1 MKAQSVGRTGLKPP
15 EETPRAAPQLS
26 FQLGSFK
33 MKNPVMLASGVV
45 GVTLDIL
52 PRVVAAG
59 AGAMV
64 TKSISIEPREGYR
77 NPTVVEVEGG
87 YVNAIGLSN
96 PGLEAFVK
104 DLVTLKEKPIPLVV
118 SLFGSEPDEFGH
130 MVSKLES
137 TPVDCYEINLSC
149 PHVEKVGLEVGQ
161 DPEAVSQITKSAK
174 KSSSRPVLVKV
185 SPNIADIVEIAS
197 AAADAGADGITAVN
211 TARAM
216 VIDIETGRPI
226 LSNKVGG
233 LSGPAVKPI
242 AVRCVYDISRKVD
255 IPVIGC
261 GGITSWSDAV
271 EFMLAGASAVQV
283 GSAVA
288 YRGLDVF
295 KEIVQGIQKY
305 LDRHGLK
312 SIGELVGRSHSYQ

>member
-1 MKAQSVGRTGLKPP
+1 MKPT
-15 EETPRAAPQLS
+15 EEAPRAASQLS
-26 FQLGSFK
+26 FQLGGFR

-52 PRVVAAG
+52 PRVAEAG

-64 TKSISIEPREGYR
+64 TKSISVEPREGYR
-77 NPTVVEVEGG
+77 NPTVVEVECG
-87 YVNAIGLSN
+87 YVNAVGLSN
-96 PGLEAFVK
+96 PGLEAFARDMMV
-104 DLVTLKEKPIPLVV
+104 LKEKPIPVVV

-130 MVSKLES
+130 MVSTLES
-137 TPVDCYEINLSC
+137 TPVDCYELNLSC

-161 DPEAVSQITKSAK
+161 DPEAVSEVVKSAK
-174 KSSSRPVLVKV
+174 KNSSRPVLVKV
-185 SPNIADIVEIAS
+185 SPNITDVVEIAS
-197 AAADAGADGITAVN
+197 AAKDAGADGMTAVN
-211 TARAM
+211 TVRAM

-233 LSGPAVKPI
+233 LSGQAVKPI
-242 AVRCVYDISRKVD
+242 AVRCVYDISRRVD

-288 YRGLDVF
+288 HRGLDVF
-295 KEIVQGIQKY
+295 REIVQGIQKY
-305 LDRHGLK
+305 LDSHRLK